1 MSTPLL
7 LACLWVIAASAVALL
22 PMRVQILPGAL
33 LLLAAG
39 PLLWQIGGAHGGL
52 ATLAGGL
59 AVASMFRHPLRALV
73 RRAEG

>member
-22 PMRVQILPGAL
+22 PMRVQILPGVL

-39 PLLWQIGGAHGGL
+39 PLLWVLAGAQGV
-52 ATLAGGL
+52 AVALAGGL
-59 AVASMFRHPLRALV
+59 VVLSVFRRPLGAVLR
-73 RRAEG
+73 RRRT